1 MQQNSTTLKNANE
14 SSDDV
19 GDVITIRSQS
29 IISQSKNECN
39 IFISNIINN
48 SNDKNEVRN
57 DEELP
62 KGTIIKVGDTI
73 ITGITE
79 E

>member
-1 MQQNSTTLKNANE
+1 MKE
-14 SSDDV
+14 
-19 GDVITIRSQS
+19 G
-29 IISQSKNECN
+29 CN

-57 DEELP
+57 DEESP
-62 KGTIIKVGDTI
+62 KGTIIKIGDTI
-73 ITGITE
+73 INGITE